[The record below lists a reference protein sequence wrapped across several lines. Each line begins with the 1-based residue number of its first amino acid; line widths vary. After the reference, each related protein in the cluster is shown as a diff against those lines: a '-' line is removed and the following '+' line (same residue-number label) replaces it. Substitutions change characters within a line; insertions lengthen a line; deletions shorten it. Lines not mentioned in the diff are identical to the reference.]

1 MIVETIKLYGP
12 DGTEYRAN
20 PDQVEDCLKKGWT
33 LIFPKREIEEEK
45 EDSKPVMKRKK

>member
-1 MIVETIKLYGP
+1 MIVETIKLYDS

-33 LIFPKREIEEEK
+33 LTFPVQKTEEEK